1 MAATQTILSKIPPSD
16 SKLTYA
22 GTSCFKR
29 GQGGTNGQEEA
40 DNILFHYTKSAGV
53 VVLCIADDGAGRRM
67 PFAFLAELHKQVRA
81 CPWVGGRS

>member
-29 GQGGTNGQEEA
+29 GQGGTNMARRKRTTSFFITRNLLEWSS
-40 DNILFHYTKSAGV
+40 SASPMTEQV
-53 VVLCIADDGAGRRM
+53 VECPLLSSPSCTSRYVPVLG
-67 PFAFLAELHKQVRA
+67 
-81 CPWVGGRS
+81 